1 MLTDQSTID
10 VIERSRKLV
19 TILFSDIVEST
30 RHWERRGDIDARLL
44 IDRHNRLLFP
54 IIKKYRGRIIKTLG
68 DAIMASFADPEH
80 AIQAAIAMQQM
91 LQKERQKDKY
101 FSVRIR
107 VGIHT
112 GKGIVENNDI
122 FGDIVNVAAKVQ
134 AEAEANQVVLTS
146 GTVARLPK
154 DTFSFEKA
162 ENIKPRGKRKP
173 VKLFKCNWEQHEDLT
188 SSMKPNALM
197 PLLKI
202 QKFEIGFY
210 LLTCLY
216 FLFFIYE
223 RYIRYI
229 LTDNGLSPSLFSDAR
244 NLPSDYYVIGA
255 CLLVLL
261 VIAFVYLFRIDFIS
275 RSLLKILSGLFGY
288 SIIFLVFHAINSYTQ
303 PPFKNAWYGSIYQS
317 DQMFVEIITDDTPL
331 MERPGTRSKQLA
343 SLPAGEIF
351 LYQDSRKLERRRW
364 DKVRLN
370 QKESAWIARTVPP
383 DYGVAK
389 QQLTVTHYFNF
400 FWYDLYGFLLSIFG
414 FIWGF
419 TSFKIRIG

>member
-19 TILFSDIVEST
+19 TILFSDIVGST

-68 DAIMASFADPEH
+68 DAIMSSFSDPQQ

-107 VGIHT
+107 IGIHT

-134 AEAEANQVVLTS
+134 AEAESNQIVLTS
-146 GTVARLPK
+146 GTVARLPRE
-154 DTFSFEKA
+154 TFSFEEA
-162 ENIKPRGKRKP
+162 ENIKPKGKRKP
-173 VKLFKCNWEQHEDLT
+173 IKLFKCNWEQHPDLV

-197 PLLKI
+197 PLLKM
-202 QKFEIGFY
+202 QKFEIITY
-210 LLTCLY
+210 LVVCLY

-223 RYIRYI
+223 KYIRY
-229 LTDNGLSPSLFSDAR
+229 LLADMNLSLASLSDTS
-244 NLPSDYYVIGA
+244 NIPSDYYAIGITLA
-255 CLLVLL
+255 ALF
-261 VIAFVYLFRIDFIS
+261 IAAFIYLFRIDFIS

-288 SIIFLVFHAINSYTQ
+288 SIIFLAFHGINSYAQ
-303 PPFKNAWYGSIYQS
+303 PPFKKAWYGDIYQS
-317 DQMFVEIITDDTPL
+317 SHLFVEVISNDTPL
-331 MERPGTRSKQLA
+331 MARPSTGARQLA

-351 LYQDSRKLERRRW
+351 IYQDSIRAEKRRW
-364 DKVRLN
+364 DRVRLN
-370 QKESAWIARTVPP
+370 NDDSAWIARKIPP
-383 DYGVAK
+383 DFGVAQ
-389 QQLTVTHYFNF
+389 QQLSITHYFKF
-400 FWYDLYGFLLSIFG
+400 YWYDLYGFVLSIFG
-414 FIWGF
+414 FIWSF
-419 TSFKIRIG
+419 TTFKIRIG

>member
-68 DAIMASFADPEH
+68 DAIMASFSDPQH
-80 AIQAAIAMQQM
+80 AIKAAIAMQQM
-91 LQKERQKDKY
+91 LHRERQKDKY

-134 AEAEANQVVLTS
+134 AEAEANQIVLTS
-146 GTVARLPK
+146 GTVARLPRE
-154 DTFSFEKA
+154 TFSFEEA
-162 ENIKPRGKRKP
+162 ENIKPKGKRKP
-173 VKLFKCNWEQHEDLT
+173 IKLFKCNWEQHPDLA

-202 QKFEIGFY
+202 QKFEISLY
-210 LLTCLY
+210 LVICLY
-216 FLFFIYE
+216 FLFFIYDK
-223 RYIRYI
+223 YIRYI
-229 LTDNGLSPSLFSDAR
+229 LTEGHISLASVSDTG
-244 NLPSDYYVIGA
+244 NIPSDFYAIGIA
-255 CLLVLL
+255 LLALFI
-261 VIAFVYLFRIDFIS
+261 IAFVYLFRIDFIS

-288 SIIFLVFHAINSYTQ
+288 SLLFLAFHAINSYTQ
-303 PPFKNAWYGSIYQS
+303 PPFRDIWYGSIYKS
-317 DQMFVEIITDDTPL
+317 SQMFVEVVSDDTPL
-331 MERPGTRSKQLA
+331 MAAPGTGSKQLA
-343 SLPAGEIF
+343 LLPAGEIF
-351 LYQDSRKLERRRW
+351 IYQDSRRSERRRW

-370 QKESAWIARTVPP
+370 ASQSAWIARAIPP
-383 DYGVAK
+383 DYGVAR
-389 QQLTVTHYFNF
+389 QQLTTTHHFNF
-400 FWYDLYGFLLSIFG
+400 YWYDLYGFLLSIFG

-419 TSFKIRIG
+419 STFKIRIG